1 VVADEAQLGTAS
13 QHVTR
18 DNGISLNG
26 ISLNGISLNG
36 ISLNGI
42 SLNGISLNGTS
53 LSGVAIGAAPA
64 SGPPLSGSGVV
75 GSIWTGTAADDTA
88 VKLRI
93 DQATQGSSP
102 SSDLW
107 FYAVSY
113 QTQAG
118 WSPLCG
124 LDGSNQPILAAPVA
138 GVWRVVDG
146 DDAEYGSS
154 TSQFTFACRGKTIAK
169 CIELGYKPFKGRST
183 QLAACVRLLRGDFCG
198 TGVAY
203 TVDGTTLN
211 LYDRIGVQSDTQ
223 AWAPEAEWT
232 ADGAR
237 CVNSNNNARYELV
250 LSYDPRC
257 IQRIKSSGCGQKFS
271 DGGILIDELPEAH
284 TWQGGNDGSH
294 QSYQSSPYQGSSRQS
309 QSWSH

>member
-1 VVADEAQLGTAS
+1 
-13 QHVTR
+13 VTR

-53 LSGVAIGAAPA
+53 LSGVAIGAGPS
-64 SGPPLSGSGVV
+64 SGSPLSGSGVV
-75 GSIWTGTAADDTA
+75 GSTWNGTAADGTA

-93 DQATQGSSP
+93 DQATQGSS
-102 SSDLW
+102 SNADLW

-113 QTQAG
+113 ETKAG

-124 LDGSNQPILAAPVA
+124 LDTANQPILAAPVA
-138 GVWRVVDG
+138 GVWRATDS
-146 DDAEYGSS
+146 DDAAYGSS

-169 CIELGYKPFKGRST
+169 CIELGYKPFKGRTT

-211 LYDRIGVQSDTQ
+211 LYDKIGVQGDTE

-257 IQRIKSSGCGQKFS
+257 VRQIKSSTCGQNFS
-271 DGGILIDELPEAH
+271 DGAVLIDELREAH
-284 TWQGGNDGSH
+284 VWQGNTGNSYGGSYGS
-294 QSYQSSPYQGSSRQS
+294 QSYQSASRTSSQGWSR
-309 QSWSH
+309 